1 MSGTACGII
10 KLRDNF
16 TNSATA
22 HCCVPILASGIW
34 YLASFKSLTAGPETC
49 HLQLATCNSI
59 QGVRFLYRA
68 LYRKWRPQVFSD
80 VSGQNHITETLM
92 NEISTGRLSHAYLF
106 TGSRGTGKTTCAKIL
121 AKAVN
126 CLNPQN
132 GSPCNECRI
141 CKGIDDGSIL
151 DVTEIDAASNNS
163 VDNIRDLRDE
173 VNFTPAAAKYRV
185 YIIDEVHMLSTG
197 AFNALLKTLEEP
209 PEHVLFILATTEVQK
224 LPATILSRCQRFD
237 FRRIPPESI
246 AARLM
251 TVAENENLELSNEAA
266 LLIARISDGALRDA
280 LSILDQ
286 CAGYN
291 EPITVNTVGNAAGLL
306 GKDYLFEISDA
317 ILNQDSPAV
326 LNIIDR
332 LHSSS
337 CDMERLMS
345 ELVNHFRNIMMAKTT
360 RNPEKFIVSTPDE
373 LKRYKENADKMTY
386 GTILHIMETLCREAS
401 QLKYSSHQRAQTET
415 TLIRLCE
422 PALSTDNAAVI
433 RRLDE
438 LEAQLM
444 LLKAQGVTVTV
455 ADAPKSASIKEE
467 PAPVKVVEE
476 IKEVAPIQIEEPTAI
491 PIEEIPFDEPPVEE
505 TPVFEDFAPIIPE
518 KNVPEKVVEE
528 KPISKPAPQPQ
539 KVDTGIVT
547 DADNAVPFAAWEN
560 TLNQLSKI
568 NRPLYPMLIGSSAY
582 RAGNTVFIKAKNTA
596 FSQMFTQKM
605 HADAIAEALMRA
617 TGEKLKPMIYNDG
630 SSPTADE
637 TAEPIDAFLS
647 KLNKHN
653 IDFIIEE

>member
-1 MSGTACGII
+1 M
-10 KLRDNF
+10 
-16 TNSATA
+16 
-22 HCCVPILASGIW
+22 
-34 YLASFKSLTAGPETC
+34 
-49 HLQLATCNSI
+49 
-59 QGVRFLYRA
+59 YRA

-126 CLNPQN
+126 CLDPQN

-237 FRRIPPESI
+237 FRRIPPEDI

-251 TVAENENLELSNEAA
+251 TVAENESLELSNEAA

-317 ILNQDSPAV
+317 LLNQDSPAV

-373 LKRYKENADKMTY
+373 LKRYKENADRMTY

-415 TLIRLCE
+415 TLIRLCS

-455 ADAPKSASIKEE
+455 ADSPKAEPIKE
-467 PAPVKVVEE
+467 AVPVKAVEAIKEVETVKVDEPEVIPVEE
-476 IKEVAPIQIEEPTAI
+476 IPVEET
-491 PIEEIPFDEPPVEE
+491 PFDEPPFEE
-505 TPVFEDFAPIIPE
+505 PPVFEEFAPELPIEEAPQ
-518 KNVPEKVVEE
+518 KVEE
-528 KPISKPAPQPQ
+528 KTISQQVTQPR

-547 DADNAVPFAAWEN
+547 DADNAVPFVAWEN

-568 NRPLYPMLIGSSAY
+568 NRPLYPMIIGSSAY

-630 SSPTADE
+630 SSPAADDS
-637 TAEPIDAFLS
+637 AEPIDAFLS

>member
-1 MSGTACGII
+1 M
-10 KLRDNF
+10 
-16 TNSATA
+16 
-22 HCCVPILASGIW
+22 
-34 YLASFKSLTAGPETC
+34 
-49 HLQLATCNSI
+49 
-59 QGVRFLYRA
+59 YRA

-80 VSGQNHITETLM
+80 VSGQSHITETLM

-132 GSPCNECRI
+132 GNPCNECHI
-141 CKGIDDGSIL
+141 CKGIDNGSVL

-173 VNFTPAAAKYRV
+173 VNFTPATAKFRV
-185 YIIDEVHMLSTG
+185 YIIDEVHMLSSG

-237 FRRIPPESI
+237 FRRIPPEDI
-246 AARLM
+246 AARLK
-251 TVAENENLELSNEAA
+251 TVAEKEGLHLDSEAA
-266 LLIARISDGALRDA
+266 LLIARIADGALRDA

-291 EPITVNTVGNAAGLL
+291 EPITIKTVSNAAGLL
-306 GKDYLFEISDA
+306 GKDYLFEISNA
-317 ILNQDSPAV
+317 ILNKESATV

-360 RNPEKFIVSTPDE
+360 KTPEKFVVCTPEE
-373 LKRYKENADKMTY
+373 LELYKKEAEKMTF
-386 GTILHIMETLCREAS
+386 GTLLHIMETLSREAS

-415 TLIRLCE
+415 TLIRLCNPE
-422 PALSTDNAAVI
+422 LSTDNAAIV
-433 RRLDE
+433 RRIDE
-438 LEAQLM
+438 LEAQIM
-444 LLKAQGVTVTV
+444 LLKAQGVTLTAQVPKTPVKSQTEFTSESSTPVTTEN
-455 ADAPKSASIKEE
+455 PLEE
-467 PAPVKVVEE
+467 VTEAAPV
-476 IKEVAPIQIEEPTAI
+476 
-491 PIEEIPFDEPPVEE
+491 FDEPPIPDE
-505 TPVFEDFAPIIPE
+505 PPIRYIEDEPTQEISPTVKKDFIPQA
-518 KNVPEKVVEE
+518 
-528 KPISKPAPQPQ
+528 PAP
-539 KVDTGIVT
+539 VDTGIVT
-547 DADNAVPFAAWEN
+547 DTDNAVPFAAWEN

-568 NRPLYPMLIGSSAY
+568 NRPLFPMLVGSSAF

-596 FSQMFTQKM
+596 FPLMFKQKM
-605 HADAIAEALMRA
+605 HSESIAEALMRA

-630 SSPTADE
+630 SSPVANE
-637 TAEPIDAFLS
+637 SAEPIDAFIA
-647 KLNKHN
+647 KLEKHN
-653 IDFIIEE
+653 IDFLIEE

>member
-1 MSGTACGII
+1 
-10 KLRDNF
+10 
-16 TNSATA
+16 
-22 HCCVPILASGIW
+22 
-34 YLASFKSLTAGPETC
+34 
-49 HLQLATCNSI
+49 
-59 QGVRFLYRA
+59 LYRA

-80 VSGQNHITETLM
+80 VSGQSHITETLM
-92 NEISTGRLSHAYLF
+92 NEISSGRLSHAYLF

-126 CLNPQN
+126 CLNHQN

-237 FRRIPPESI
+237 FRRIPPEDI

-251 TVAENENLELSNEAA
+251 TVAENENLELSNDAA
-266 LLIARISDGALRDA
+266 LLIARVADGALRDA

-317 ILNQDSPAV
+317 LLNQDSPAV

-360 RNPEKFIVSTPDE
+360 RNPEKFIVCTPDE
-373 LKRYKENADKMTY
+373 LQRYKENAEKMTY

-415 TLIRLCE
+415 TLIRLCS

-455 ADAPKSASIKEE
+455 ADTPKPTPAVEE
-467 PAPVKVVEE
+467 KLPEKVVEE
-476 IKEVAPIQIEEPTAI
+476 AKEAAPVELEEPKEI
-491 PIEEIPFDEPPVEE
+491 PVEEIPFDEPPFEE
-505 TPVFEDFAPIIPE
+505 PPAFEDYVPEIPE
-518 KNVPEKVVEE
+518 APVEE
-528 KPISKPAPQPQ
+528 KVIEEKKEEPIPKPQK

-582 RAGNTVFIKAKNTA
+582 RAGNTIFIKAKNTA

-605 HADAIAEALMRA
+605 HSDAIAEALMRA

-630 SSPTADE
+630 SSPSADE

-653 IDFIIEE
+653 IDFLIEE

>member
-1 MSGTACGII
+1 M
-10 KLRDNF
+10 
-16 TNSATA
+16 
-22 HCCVPILASGIW
+22 
-34 YLASFKSLTAGPETC
+34 
-49 HLQLATCNSI
+49 
-59 QGVRFLYRA
+59 YRA

-126 CLNPQN
+126 CLNTQN

-251 TVAENENLELSNEAA
+251 TVAGNEGLELSDDAA

-317 ILNQDSPAV
+317 LLSQNSSAV
-326 LNIIDR
+326 LDIIDR

-422 PALSTDNAAVI
+422 PTLSTDNAAVI
-433 RRLDE
+433 RRIDE

-444 LLKAQGVTVTV
+444 LLRAQGVTVT
-455 ADAPKSASIKEE
+455 AEAPKTTPVKEE
-467 PAPVKVVEE
+467 PAPAKVVEE
-476 IKEVAPIQIEEPTAI
+476 VKEVAPVQADEPQPI
-491 PIEEIPFDEPPVEE
+491 PVEEIPFDEPPFDEP
-505 TPVFEDFAPIIPE
+505 PVFEDFAPVIPE
-518 KNVPEKVVEE
+518 EKAPERVVEE
-528 KPISKPAPQPQ
+528 KPVPQPQ

-547 DADNAVPFAAWEN
+547 DTDNAVPFAAWEN
-560 TLNQLSKI
+560 TLNQLSRI

-630 SSPTADE
+630 SSPAADD

>member
-1 MSGTACGII
+1 
-10 KLRDNF
+10 
-16 TNSATA
+16 
-22 HCCVPILASGIW
+22 
-34 YLASFKSLTAGPETC
+34 
-49 HLQLATCNSI
+49 
-59 QGVRFLYRA
+59 
-68 LYRKWRPQVFSD
+68 
-80 VSGQNHITETLM
+80 M
-92 NEISTGRLSHAYLF
+92 NEISSGRLSHAYLF

-126 CLNPQN
+126 CLDHQN

-141 CKGIDDGSIL
+141 CRGIDDGSIL

-237 FRRIPPESI
+237 FRRIPPEDI

-251 TVAENENLELSNEAA
+251 TVAENENLQLSNDAA
-266 LLIARISDGALRDA
+266 LLIARVADGALRDA

-317 ILNQDSPAV
+317 LLNQDSPAV

-345 ELVNHFRNIMMAKTT
+345 ELVNHFRNFMMAKTT
-360 RNPEKFIVSTPDE
+360 RNPEKFIVCTPDE
-373 LKRYKENADKMTY
+373 LQRYKENAEKMTY

-415 TLIRLCE
+415 TLIRLCS

-444 LLKAQGVTVTV
+444 LIKAQGVTVTV
-455 ADAPKSASIKEE
+455 ADTPKPASKLPE
-467 PAPVKVVEE
+467 KVVEE
-476 IKEVAPIQIEEPTAI
+476 VKEASPVEVEEPKEI
-491 PIEEIPFDEPPVEE
+491 PVDEIPFDEPPFEE
-505 TPVFEDFAPIIPE
+505 PPAFEDYVPEIPE
-518 KNVPEKVVEE
+518 APVEE
-528 KPISKPAPQPQ
+528 KVIEEKKEEPIPQPQ
-539 KVDTGIVT
+539 KKVDTGIVT

-582 RAGNTVFIKAKNTA
+582 RAGNTIFIKAKNTA

-605 HADAIAEALMRA
+605 HSDAIAEALMRA

-630 SSPTADE
+630 SSPSADE

>member
-1 MSGTACGII
+1 
-10 KLRDNF
+10 
-16 TNSATA
+16 
-22 HCCVPILASGIW
+22 
-34 YLASFKSLTAGPETC
+34 
-49 HLQLATCNSI
+49 
-59 QGVRFLYRA
+59 
-68 LYRKWRPQVFSD
+68 
-80 VSGQNHITETLM
+80 
-92 NEISTGRLSHAYLF
+92 
-106 TGSRGTGKTTCAKIL
+106 
-121 AKAVN
+121 
-126 CLNPQN
+126 
-132 GSPCNECRI
+132 
-141 CKGIDDGSIL
+141 
-151 DVTEIDAASNNS
+151 
-163 VDNIRDLRDE
+163 
-173 VNFTPAAAKYRV
+173 
-185 YIIDEVHMLSTG
+185 MLSTG

-251 TVAENENLELSNEAA
+251 TVAENENLQLSNDAA

-317 ILNQDSPAV
+317 LLNQDSPAV

-373 LKRYKENADKMTY
+373 LKRYKENAEKMTY
-386 GTILHIMETLCREAS
+386 GTILHIMEILCREAS

-422 PALSTDNAAVI
+422 PKLSTDSAALI
-433 RRLDE
+433 RRIDE

-444 LLKAQGVTVTV
+444 LLKAQGITVSV
-455 ADAPKSASIKEE
+455 ADTPKAETVKEE
-467 PAPVKVVEE
+467 TSKIVEE
-476 IKEVAPIQIEEPTAI
+476 VIEVAPVQAPEPEAI
-491 PIEEIPFDEPPVEE
+491 PVEEIPFDEPPFEE
-505 TPVFEDFAPIIPE
+505 SPVFENSVTEIPQD
-518 KNVPEKVVEE
+518 KVPEKTVED
-528 KPISKPAPQPQ
+528 KPVPQPK

-547 DADNAVPFAAWEN
+547 DADNAAPFAAWEN

-596 FSQMFTQKM
+596 FAQMFTQKM

-630 SSPTADE
+630 SSPAADE

-647 KLNKHN
+647 KLNKYN

>member
-1 MSGTACGII
+1 MERKFYFREVNT
-10 KLRDNF
+10 
-16 TNSATA
+16 
-22 HCCVPILASGIW
+22 
-34 YLASFKSLTAGPETC
+34 
-49 HLQLATCNSI
+49 
-59 QGVRFLYRA
+59 LYRA

-126 CLNPQN
+126 CLDPQN
-132 GSPCNECRI
+132 GSPCNQCRI

-237 FRRIPPESI
+237 FRRIPPEDI
-246 AARLM
+246 ASRLM
-251 TVAENENLELSNEAA
+251 TVAENENLRLSNDAA

-317 ILNQDSPAV
+317 LLNQDSPAV

-373 LKRYKENADKMTY
+373 LQRYKENADKMTY

-415 TLIRLCE
+415 TLIRLCS

-433 RRLDE
+433 RRIDE
-438 LEAQLM
+438 LEAQIM

-455 ADAPKSASIKEE
+455 AEAPKATS
-467 PAPVKVVEE
+467 APVTEEVSPAKVVNEN
-476 IKEVAPIQIEEPTAI
+476 KDATEVVEQASEP
-491 PIEEIPFDEPPVEE
+491 EEIPFDNIPLDEPPFDE
-505 TPVFEDFAPIIPE
+505 PPAYEDFAPVIPE
-518 KNVPEKVVEE
+518 EKAPEMVAEE
-528 KPISKPAPQPQ
+528 KPVSQPAPQPQ

-547 DADNAVPFAAWEN
+547 DADNAVPFVAWEN

-568 NRPLYPMLIGSSAY
+568 NRPLYPMLIGSSAF

-630 SSPTADE
+630 SSPSADE

-653 IDFIIEE
+653 IDFMIEE